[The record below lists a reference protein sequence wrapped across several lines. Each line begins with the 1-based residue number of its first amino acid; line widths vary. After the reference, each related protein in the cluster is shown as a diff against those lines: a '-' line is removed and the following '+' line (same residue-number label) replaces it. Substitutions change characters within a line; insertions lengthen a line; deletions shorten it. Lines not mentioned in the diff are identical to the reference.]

1 MPAQIADRII
11 VCKQEELMTKY
22 GYKPEALPPILGG
35 TCTTP
40 TYEDWAK
47 SQLAAREVSKGKV
60 MVGPVEIS

>member
-1 MPAQIADRII
+1 
-11 VCKQEELMTKY
+11 MTKY

-60 MVGPVEIS
+60 KVGPVEIS